1 MRRLK
6 SPKLYAA
13 FLALFILGSLYL
25 LFGPKN
31 LLIHHVIQT
40 WEYQAD
46 NPSYQEPVQVEIY
59 GVYYRRLFG
68 PSEYYGVFKIDKYPE
83 TLPDSARATFSQRH
97 ANLLYSDFV
106 FGTLLCS
113 PNFEEFALILPP
125 DRPYGTPLDSYSWST
140 GSALFI
146 TSAQGGRQEALELIR
161 RLSRDDDLF
170 GSLSFR

>member
-59 GVYYRRLFG
+59 GVITGAFLAPPNIMVFLKSTNTRKPCRIPPGQPSASAMPICFIPILFL
-68 PSEYYGVFKIDKYPE
+68 V
-83 TLPDSARATFSQRH
+83 
-97 ANLLYSDFV
+97 
-106 FGTLLCS
+106 
-113 PNFEEFALILPP
+113 
-125 DRPYGTPLDSYSWST
+125 
-140 GSALFI
+140 
-146 TSAQGGRQEALELIR
+146 
-161 RLSRDDDLF
+161 
-170 GSLSFR
+170 LSFVRRILKNLP